1 MRICLPV
8 ICVGILITVWID
20 NWHHVEVV
28 IVKNVSMTSS
38 IFKELVH
45 NVGDRGRADPF
56 SLGPILNDV
65 YIIFWILDPLPLST
79 LGPWG
84 PPSLLMSFKLCPLH
98 VSPHQSRLQAFLF
111 LGLVFQF

>member
-1 MRICLPV
+1 MRTCLPV
-8 ICVGILITVWID
+8 ICVGVLITVWID

-65 YIIFWILDPLPLST
+65 YNIFMDFGPPPLST
-79 LGPWG
+79 LGP
-84 PPSLLMSFKLCPLH
+84 
-98 VSPHQSRLQAFLF
+98 
-111 LGLVFQF
+111 